1 MIRGTRQKLTSLL
14 GLQHVK
20 FIPMSDPGEQSHFS
34 LPFICNITHKL
45 YNTFEWYTMENP
57 MSDSYFLTILASLW
71 ASEYTEYNG
80 QQNPEQDVKVEYN
93 TIESRTAVLRSD

>member
-1 MIRGTRQKLTSLL
+1 
-14 GLQHVK
+14 
-20 FIPMSDPGEQSHFS
+20 
-34 LPFICNITHKL
+34 
-45 YNTFEWYTMENP
+45 MENP
-57 MSDSYFLTILASLW
+57 MSDLYFLTILASLW